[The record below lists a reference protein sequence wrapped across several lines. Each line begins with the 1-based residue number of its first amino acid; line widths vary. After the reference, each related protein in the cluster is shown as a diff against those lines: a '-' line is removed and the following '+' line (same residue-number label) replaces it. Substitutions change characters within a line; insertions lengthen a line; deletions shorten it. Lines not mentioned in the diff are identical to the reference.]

1 MHRTLIRKSIRNKK
15 EKKREERVRGSKED
29 GNCIIE
35 SSMTLTLSHQNELL
49 RVGQRVLFICPW
61 LLLLLFQL
69 KIEIK
74 KADKNVKLITY
85 EVGK

>member
-1 MHRTLIRKSIRNKK
+1 M
-15 EKKREERVRGSKED
+15 RGSKED
-29 GNCIIE
+29 GNCIK

-74 KADKNVKLITY
+74 KADKNVKLNY
-85 EVGK
+85 L